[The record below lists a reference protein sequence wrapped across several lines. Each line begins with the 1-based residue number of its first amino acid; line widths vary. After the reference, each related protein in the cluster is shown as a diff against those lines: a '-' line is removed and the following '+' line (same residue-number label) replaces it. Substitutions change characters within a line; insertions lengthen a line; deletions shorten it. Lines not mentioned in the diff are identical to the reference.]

1 VEIAMADTVHR
12 TRVPNSQRQSDAIAD
27 PTRRALLAAI
37 PAAAIGTAALA
48 PAARAL
54 RSPPIEA
61 EASDALF
68 LAWER
73 EWNGLA
79 AQYQK
84 GLSEEEV
91 ERIWRA
97 QVPFENLI
105 FETPSAS
112 IVAAR
117 VKTRLFLK
125 SEVSVIQW
133 RHSEA
138 LDHIL
143 AALQAA

>member
-1 VEIAMADTVHR
+1 MRFAMAKAVNGTL
-12 TRVPNSQRQSDAIAD
+12 VPNSQRQSDAIAD
-27 PTRRALLAAI
+27 PTRRALLSAI

-48 PAARAL
+48 PAARAF
-54 RSPPIEA
+54 RAPPIEA

-73 EWNGLA
+73 EWNGLD
-79 AQYQK
+79 AQYRK
-84 GLSEEEV
+84 GLSDDEV

-97 QVPFENLI
+97 QAPFENLI